1 MEPISTRK
9 LTISILTFDDFD
21 GLYFTIQ
28 AIRLFHPE
36 VAEEIEF
43 LVMDNHPSSAHG
55 AAVAR
60 FTKWIAGQPVR
71 YVPVTDGVGS
81 VLKYRAFDLAA
92 TPYVLGLD
100 SHVLLAPGAL
110 RKLID
115 FFEAGRDGGNL
126 LQGPLQ
132 YDDLRHQSTHF
143 DPVWRSQMLG
153 IWASAWRCGC
163 GGMFSTRRE
172 ETPPPHG
179 TLACHSLKTGERITR
194 CQCERVLPSIAWCGH
209 EKHLEAAG
217 FAPALTSEGPFEI
230 PAQGMGVFACRR
242 DAWVGF
248 NPRFSG
254 FGGEECYIH
263 EKFRQAGKSTLCL
276 PFLRWVH
283 RFERPAGVPYR
294 LQTEDRVRNYLIGHA
309 ELRLDPAPVLEHFAN
324 ALPRERLDVLQK
336 EAAPSPEEGAVA
348 VASSTLPFWI
358 GSEIA
363 GPAAGVV
370 G

>member
-1 MEPISTRK
+1 MAPISSRK
-9 LTISILTFDDFD
+9 LTISILTYDDFD

-43 LVMDNHPSSAHG
+43 LVMDNNPASAHG

-60 FTKWIAGQPVR
+60 FTKWIVGQPVR
-71 YVPVTDGVGS
+71 YMTVTDCTGS
-81 VLKYRAFDLAA
+81 VLKYRAFDLAE

-115 FFEAGRDGGNL
+115 FFDAGQDGGNL

-132 YDDLRHQSTHF
+132 YDDLRHLATHF
-143 DPVWRSQMLG
+143 EPVWRGMMWG
-153 IWASAWRCGC
+153 IW
-163 GGMFSTRRE
+163 
-172 ETPPPHG
+172 G
-179 TLACHSLKTGERITR
+179 TDDRGQNVDGA
-194 CQCERVLPSIAWCGH
+194 
-209 EKHLEAAG
+209 
-217 FAPALTSEGPFEI
+217 PFEV
-230 PAQGMGVFACRR
+230 PAQGMGVFACRK

-263 EKFRQAGKSTLCL
+263 EKFRQAGRKTLCL

-309 ELRLDPAPVLEHFAN
+309 ELGLDPAPVLEHFGA
-324 ALPRERLDVLQK
+324 ALPKERLVELQREATGPTK
-336 EAAPSPEEGAVA
+336 E
-348 VASSTLPFWI
+348 
-358 GSEIA
+358 
-363 GPAAGVV
+363 
-370 G
+370 